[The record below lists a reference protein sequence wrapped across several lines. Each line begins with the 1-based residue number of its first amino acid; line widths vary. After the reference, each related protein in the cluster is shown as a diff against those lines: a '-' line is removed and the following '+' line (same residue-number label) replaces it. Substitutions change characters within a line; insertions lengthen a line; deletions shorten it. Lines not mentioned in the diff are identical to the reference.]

1 MCREKGPDD
10 KGKQKK
16 KVKEKKT
23 TKLKTK
29 DGEDD
34 SGGWTEVKG
43 SSSSAVVCNPLFASC
58 ALITII
64 ACTLFGIAL
73 VLQSNLQA
81 CGHLKYV
88 QYNCMNESVIK
99 DLRCE

>member
-1 MCREKGPDD
+1 MIYCLNKTLIWWIYTVFFFLCREKGPDD

-43 SSSSAVVCNPLFASC
+43 SSSSAAVCNPLFTSC
-58 ALITII
+58 VKITI
-64 ACTLFGIAL
+64 AYMYTL
-73 VLQSNLQA
+73 V
-81 CGHLKYV
+81 
-88 QYNCMNESVIK
+88 
-99 DLRCE
+99 